1 MYSFQSEK
9 LILVYQVG
17 KVASRSIERSLT
29 EAGYVSSGPHTMN
42 ALIHSVNCPNYKN
55 PEGRDLRLLIA
66 GFYLVVR
73 KMSEKRLPIQR

>member
-17 KVASRSIERSLT
+17 KVASRSIKHSLT
-29 EAGYVSSGPHTMN
+29 EAGYVSSGPDTMN
-42 ALIHSVNCPNYKN
+42 ALIHSVNYPNYEN
-55 PEGRDLRLLIA
+55 TECRNLMLLIA

-73 KMSEKRLPIQR
+73 KKVLLFL